1 MSTVPGV
8 IDAKMSVHQMLSY
21 LNSLKM
27 DIKYTTTTPICASTV
42 EIASELVPKVAKL
55 FGKVSKKRHQLHT
68 KTSQMTVGLYGKKS
82 LTRDVKT
89 TNPKKLRQN
98 ARQKKPKQKRV
109 KLKKI
114 KPEGDTKSNSESSRY
129 ILKFDT

>member
-42 EIASELVPKVAKL
+42 EIASELAPKVARL
-55 FGKVSKKRHQLHT
+55 FGKVSKKAPPT
-68 KTSQMTVGLYGKKS
+68 TYKK
-82 LTRDVKT
+82 RAK
-89 TNPKKLRQN
+89 
-98 ARQKKPKQKRV
+98 
-109 KLKKI
+109 
-114 KPEGDTKSNSESSRY
+114 
-129 ILKFDT
+129 